1 MSRQSMNKETRSPGD
16 GLAVVGIPL
25 YGVCGVKVA
34 LEAVDLPETG
44 QYRPDTPNDSSVAQL
59 AERRPVKPIVA
70 GSSPARG
77 ATEVFLVV

>member
-1 MSRQSMNKETRSPGD
+1 MVASPT
-16 GLAVVGIPL
+16 
-25 YGVCGVKVA
+25 YGVCGAKVA
-34 LEAVDLPETG
+34 QEAVDFLTTG

-77 ATEVFLVV
+77 ATEA